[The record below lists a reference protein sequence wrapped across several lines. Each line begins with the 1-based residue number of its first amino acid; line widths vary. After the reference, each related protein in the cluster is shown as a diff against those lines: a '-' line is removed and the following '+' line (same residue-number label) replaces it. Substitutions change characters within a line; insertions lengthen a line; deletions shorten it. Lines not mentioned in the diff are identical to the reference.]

1 MVNDVKWERPLSE
14 DEKRVKMRK
23 RKEMAVRERERKK
36 GLVPILRVMR

>member
-14 DEKRVKMRK
+14 DGKRWQL
-23 RKEMAVRERERKK
+23 ERERERMK